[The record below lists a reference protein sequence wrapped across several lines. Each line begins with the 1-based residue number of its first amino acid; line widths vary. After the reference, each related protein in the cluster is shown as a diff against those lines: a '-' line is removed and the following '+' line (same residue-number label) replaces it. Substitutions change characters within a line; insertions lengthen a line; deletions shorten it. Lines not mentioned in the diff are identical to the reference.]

1 MENHPSV
8 IGFGQRLHVLGSRD
22 RAQDRRSVGL
32 YGDVFTPDDAMSVE
46 WARVN
51 EDRNTFNADDDVR
64 SIGDWRKNW
73 RLGNYE

>member
-1 MENHPSV
+1 MSM
-8 IGFGQRLHVLGSRD
+8 IGDVD
-22 RAQDRRSVGL
+22 V
-32 YGDVFTPDDAMSVE
+32 DVFTPDDAMSVE
-46 WARVN
+46 WAQVN